1 MSSERKKGFLKL
13 INDKTIIKNEF
24 LEERDVFRL
33 MNKGKIKQQ
42 KHISHIKKS
51 FWNEKEAKR
60 LFQELPF
67 YNTFIKKPSIKQVRN
82 IDLLHDLPFYNE
94 LNIAKISEAFKRYV
108 KSCKIEIKDSKDPFV
123 QLETNK
129 SRIEDL
135 LKGLLDEI
143 KSFKYQL
150 MVKVLLSKHKENR
163 DIEFSPVYFN
173 STITLMHNDYSLAP
187 EKLEIS
193 HNMMSN

>member
-1 MSSERKKGFLKL
+1 MS
-13 INDKTIIKNEF
+13 
-24 LEERDVFRL
+24 
-33 MNKGKIKQQ
+33 
-42 KHISHIKKS
+42 
-51 FWNEKEAKR
+51 
-60 LFQELPF
+60 
-67 YNTFIKKPSIKQVRN
+67 
-82 IDLLHDLPFYNE
+82 
-94 LNIAKISEAFKRYV
+94 IAKISEAFKRYV

-150 MVKVLLSKHKENR
+150 IVKVLLSKHKENR
-163 DIEFSPVYFN
+163 DIEFPPVYFN